1 MMISLLIH
9 TISGD
14 IQFFTLRKLV
24 ATLMNLLRLC
34 KMTADIHGN
43 LLFDNFFWNLMKFQ
57 VGNKKKQDW
66 KCYFHSYAAGLVY

>member
-43 LLFDNFFWNLMKFQ
+43 LLFDTIFEILC
-57 VGNKKKQDW
+57 W
-66 KCYFHSYAAGLVY
+66 KLGFPSRRKIAPLGTLIE